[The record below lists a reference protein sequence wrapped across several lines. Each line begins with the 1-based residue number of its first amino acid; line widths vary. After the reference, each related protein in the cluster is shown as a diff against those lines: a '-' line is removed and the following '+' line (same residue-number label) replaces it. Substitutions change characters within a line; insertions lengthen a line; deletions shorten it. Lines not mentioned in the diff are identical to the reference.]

1 MSGFL
6 EIPGR
11 CWHNYAGWG
20 PVGVEILTAEDPEQ
34 LTAQA
39 TMLLD
44 NAECNVLAISAAS
57 MTATYCAEPWTMTV
71 VLQIKVDP
79 LMNGASS

>member
-1 MSGFL
+1 MTGFI

-11 CWHNYAGWG
+11 CGHNHPGWG
-20 PVGVEILTAEDPEQ
+20 PVGVEVLTAEDAEQ

-44 NAECNVLAISAAS
+44 NPECNVLAISAA
-57 MTATYCAEPWTMTV
+57 MTTATYCAEPWMMTI

-79 LMNGASS
+79 NGGQP